1 MPTSIVI
8 SHFKTVNEL
17 PQAWSKEDDIAL
29 LELFNFPS
37 AASSKPEELLDLLYM
52 SITDFEPAEAAAIL
66 LQYKLG
72 EVLSDGQIQNISY
85 EMMNDKVAEEYPDP
99 DLHYDLYNIN
109 QLLFKA
115 YNGKFPNTEASIFQ
129 ITLEGLPKE
138 VIEVDKEILV
148 KSFYEGLKENNLIRR
163 LFHEQLDG
171 TAAFDDA
178 AKVIWKF
185 KKLNDTTYEVI
196 TSNYWIEKNDFDQL
210 EFEATIVMH
219 EVEDNN

>member
-1 MPTSIVI
+1 
-8 SHFKTVNEL
+8 
-17 PQAWSKEDDIAL
+17 
-29 LELFNFPS
+29 
-37 AASSKPEELLDLLYM
+37 
-52 SITDFEPAEAAAIL
+52 
-66 LQYKLG
+66 
-72 EVLSDGQIQNISY
+72 
-85 EMMNDKVAEEYPDP
+85 
-99 DLHYDLYNIN
+99 LYNIN